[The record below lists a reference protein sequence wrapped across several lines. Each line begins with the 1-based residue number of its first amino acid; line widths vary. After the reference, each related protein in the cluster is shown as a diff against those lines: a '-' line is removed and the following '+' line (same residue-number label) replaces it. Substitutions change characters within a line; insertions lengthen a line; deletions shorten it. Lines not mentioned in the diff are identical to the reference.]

1 MAASASWWGTS
12 TPASTARTPS
22 NPADSPAEQQEQKTI
37 REASQRALDYARNKG
52 VLPVAAAGNEATDLG
67 NPTSDD
73 TSSDYP
79 VGTEH
84 PRAIDNSCLSV
95 PTESNGVVAVTSTGI
110 STRKAYISNSPC
122 TDE

>member
-1 MAASASWWGTS
+1 MSFYTDPWLYNCL
-12 TPASTARTPS
+12 S

-37 REASQRALDYARNKG
+37 REATQRVLDYARNKG

-73 TSSDYP
+73 TSPDYP

-95 PTESNGVVAVTSTGI
+95 PTESNGVVAVICTGI
-110 STRKAYISNSPC
+110 STRKAYISNSQC